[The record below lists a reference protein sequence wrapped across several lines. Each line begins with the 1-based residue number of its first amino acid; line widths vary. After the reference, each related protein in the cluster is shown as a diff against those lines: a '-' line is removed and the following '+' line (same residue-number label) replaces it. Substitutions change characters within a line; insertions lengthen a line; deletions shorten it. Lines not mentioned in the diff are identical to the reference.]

1 MHPAILDK
9 KPEIVAACQKYG
21 VARLDIFG
29 SAARGRDF
37 DPLSGDA
44 DFLVDFPP
52 ASGQDHFLDLKEA
65 FEKIL
70 GRPIDLVD
78 RKAVESSRNY
88 LRRRHILAEAEPVC
102 VA

>member
-1 MHPAILDK
+1 MHSAIIDK
-9 KPEIVAACQKYG
+9 KPEIVAACQQFG

-37 DPLSGDA
+37 DPQSSDA
-44 DFLVDFPP
+44 DFLVDFAP
-52 ASGQDHFLDLKEA
+52 ASGQDHFLDFKEA

-70 GRPIDLVD
+70 GRQIDLVD
-78 RKAVESSRNY
+78 RNAIEFSRNY
-88 LRRRHILAEAEPVC
+88 LSRRHIFSEAEPVY